1 MNTYK
6 ELRKTINKPI
16 ADILQKFS
24 PTEISEESIRIDFRE
39 SFKNSMCIEC
49 SIVKKKDFFM
59 LTSDNITDIKIHLY
73 SDIMNSGLSD
83 GTYKYCYH
91 YMNHDWGDTVR
102 MEINNHIFDL
112 IKKLPRG
119 LEDWFYETDRV
130 IDKYFVEYYFKI
142 NTSVVDINWTDLM
155 VKNLFINHLESTGS
169 KLNIDENNINLFS
182 KYFQPLLNNDKFTR
196 KPIFSNIL
204 TNFINN
210 YPFGD
215 EIKEEELSEY
225 MELTYAK

>member
-1 MNTYK
+1 
-6 ELRKTINKPI
+6 
-16 ADILQKFS
+16 
-24 PTEISEESIRIDFRE
+24 
-39 SFKNSMCIEC
+39 
-49 SIVKKKDFFM
+49 
-59 LTSDNITDIKIHLY
+59 
-73 SDIMNSGLSD
+73 
-83 GTYKYCYH
+83 
-91 YMNHDWGDTVR
+91 
-102 MEINNHIFDL
+102 
-112 IKKLPRG
+112 
-119 LEDWFYETDRV
+119 
-130 IDKYFVEYYFKI
+130 
-142 NTSVVDINWTDLM
+142 M